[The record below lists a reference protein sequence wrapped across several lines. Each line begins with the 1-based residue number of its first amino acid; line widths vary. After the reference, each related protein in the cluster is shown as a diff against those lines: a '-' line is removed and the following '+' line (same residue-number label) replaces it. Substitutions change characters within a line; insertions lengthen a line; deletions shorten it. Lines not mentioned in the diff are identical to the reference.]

1 MAVNGGGGGG
11 GGRMTEPATAR
22 LDKRRDEERIYQL

>member
-1 MAVNGGGGGG
+1 MAVNGGGG